1 MVGMNTSPAARVQP
15 ATPTMGDIG
24 KPKRRIEV
32 VPTTKPVLPAPQP
45 TRRPTPAVEPS
56 TPSRPAREPV
66 PA

>member
-1 MVGMNTSPAARVQP
+1 
-15 ATPTMGDIG
+15 MGDIG

-32 VPTTKPVLPAPQP
+32 IPVTKPVLPVPQP

-56 TPSRPAREPV
+56 TPARPAREPV